1 MPGEAKVIELRQQL
15 QDCQVQAG
23 RMLKQAKEE
32 ADKTHLEEMTRLEL
46 RHDQVCSLFILQS
59 VVFMI
64 FTMPFICLHRE
75 FRNWKRRPRKEF
87 QSWKK
92 RLAKFGSGTRSS
104 C

>member
-1 MPGEAKVIELRQQL
+1 MPGEAIVTELRQQL

-46 RHDQVCSLFILQS
+46 RHDQVCSLFILQP

-64 FTMPFICLHRE
+64 LTMPLFVCTESFGIGRGSQE
-75 FRNWKRRPRKEF
+75 KSFRVGRRD
-87 QSWKK
+87 
-92 RLAKFGSGTRSS
+92 
-104 C
+104 